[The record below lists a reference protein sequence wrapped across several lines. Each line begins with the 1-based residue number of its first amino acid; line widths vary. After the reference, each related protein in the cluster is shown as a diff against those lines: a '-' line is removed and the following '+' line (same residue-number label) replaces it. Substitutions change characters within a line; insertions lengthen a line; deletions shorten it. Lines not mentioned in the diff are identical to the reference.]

1 MADAAL
7 AVIKLA
13 KQVHSLCI
21 DAKSTKRT
29 IKSVGENML
38 IIQSVVEQVR
48 AADDVA
54 GRGLPESVVATLDEI
69 HAKIGEVKE
78 IVIRAH
84 RMPKLVYVLS
94 ARGLNEE
101 IVAVEKDIHLR
112 LTTLEVGRDRNSS
125 LMHEIRTELQLQW
138 DKWQTNLNNA
148 RKEEQIEKDRM
159 LTGDVAANARAAV
172 AELASASFSLE
183 DENTA
188 LRDELEELRTKLDE
202 ITDSVVRSKARA
214 DQEAFEQVIAALTM
228 AAEETPR
235 QHEEKPPKSTD
246 DSTMP
251 NVSICSISRNVMVNP
266 VTLDCSCSHSFE
278 ETAINQWLK
287 RSRICP
293 KCRCSVRSGEV
304 KPNYDLRNAIEEF
317 ADSVGYDLPPASW
330 LSGDAEVENQVD
342 VDEENQGQQH
352 QEQNQ
357 QDVHGQDVHGQ
368 DVHEQD
374 VHQEDVHQ
382 QEVHQQEVHQHPQG
396 TGKCS
401 CIQKGEDGRRSP
413 SARCILYCLP
423 ILLIAVVIAVGVAFK
438 PDDPS
443 QCLTQLKLV
452 PKEDDGAASDWFG
465 ASIAFDGDT
474 VVVGAPGPFPDSE
487 IPGYVHVYTRG
498 DTSSGSSTWT
508 LQAKLVANDGATDD
522 RFGTSV
528 AIHGS
533 TIVVGAA
540 YDDTDDDTDDV
551 FNPHGSAYVFI
562 RDGSGTSAN
571 WTQQAR
577 LVAEDGAADDY
588 FGTSVA
594 VHGDTIVVGADGD
607 DTVNGTNSGSA
618 YVYTRAGT
626 GTSANWTQQAKL
638 IAGDGAAGDNFGTS
652 VAIYGGTIVIGAD
665 YDETDNGIANGSAYV
680 YTRNGSG
687 MSAKFTQQAKLVAED
702 GGADDRFGF
711 SVAIHG
717 NTIVV
722 GANRDDTDNGEDSGS
737 AYVYT
742 RAGTGTSAKW
752 TQQAKLVAEDG
763 ATGDWFGTS
772 VAIHGDTIVV
782 GAEGDDTDSGVNS
795 GSAYVYTRAGTGPS
809 ANWTQQAKVVA
820 KEDNA
825 FFDGFGESVAIRGGT
840 IVVGASDVDTDNGWD
855 SGSAYVF
862 DFC

>member
-571 WTQQAR
+571 WTQQAK
-577 LVAEDGAADDY
+577 LVAEDGAASDFFGGSVAIDGDTIVVGARLDNANGYDSGSAYVYTRDGTGTIAKWSQQTKLVAEDGAPFDY
-588 FGTSVA
+588 FGIRVA
-594 VHGDTIVVGADGD
+594 IHGDTIVVGAYRD
-607 DTVNGTNSGSA
+607 DTDNGSNSGSA
-618 YVYTRAGT
+618 YVYTRDGT
-626 GTSANWTQQAKL
+626 GTSAKWTQQ
-638 IAGDGAAGDNFGTS
+638 T
-652 VAIYGGTIVIGAD
+652 
-665 YDETDNGIANGSAYV
+665 
-680 YTRNGSG
+680 
-687 MSAKFTQQAKLVAED
+687 KLVAND
-702 GGADDRFGF
+702 GAADDRFGW

-752 TQQAKLVAEDG
+752 TQQTKLVAEDGAANDNFGVSVAIHGDTIIVGAYWDGDDTDNGTNSGSAYVYTRGGTGKSAKWTQQAKLVAEDG
-763 ATGDWFGTS
+763 AAGDLFGTT
-772 VAIHGDTIVV
+772 IHGDTIVV
-782 GAEGDDTDSGVNS
+782 GAALD
-795 GSAYVYTRAGTGPS
+795 
-809 ANWTQQAKVVA
+809 
-820 KEDNA
+820 
-825 FFDGFGESVAIRGGT
+825 
-840 IVVGASDVDTDNGWD
+840 DTDNGED